1 MLGRLLIK
9 GGKSCRKVTIHEL
22 VQDKGMIT
30 LCMPDPLQHSVSTRD
45 NNTPMDRLGKMDV
58 TTTANVLIKPQA
70 ATSVPRGNKVIYV
83 LHSDF
88 DVNLNVNNKITVL
101 LQRPHHK
108 HS

>member
-58 TTTANVLIKPQA
+58 TTTANVSIKPQA
-70 ATSVPRGNKVIYV
+70 ATSVPRGNKVI
-83 LHSDF
+83 
-88 DVNLNVNNKITVL
+88 NV
-101 LQRPHHK
+101 
-108 HS
+108 